1 MLSAEKIFAIFKT
14 LKAAT
19 PMANTELNYTNHY
32 TLLVAVV
39 LSAQAK
45 DSSVNLATK
54 ELFNKVSTPKE
65 MLALG
70 EENLINYIKSIG
82 LYKNKAKN
90 IIKLSQQLISIHHSQ
105 VPNNF
110 ADLIQLAGVGRK
122 TANVILNVAFHEP
135 TMPVDTHVFRLARR
149 MGLSSGKDV
158 LAVEQDLLAKI
169 PEPYRQDSHH
179 LLILHGRY
187 VCKAKNF
194 DCNKCIIN
202 AFCERNFC
210 EKRL

>member
-1 MLSAEKIFAIFKT
+1 MLNSENIFAIFKT
-14 LKAAT
+14 LKTAMPT
-19 PMANTELNYTNHY
+19 ANTELNYTNNY
-32 TLLVAVV
+32 TLLIAVA

-45 DSSVNLATK
+45 DSSVNIATK
-54 ELFNKVSTPKE
+54 ELFKQVSTPKE

-70 EENLINYIKSIG
+70 EENLKNYIKSIG

-90 IIKLSQQLISIHHSQ
+90 IIKLSQQLINTYNSQ

-110 ADLIQLAGVGRK
+110 TDLIELAGVGRK
-122 TANVILNVAFHEP
+122 TANVILNVAFNKP

-149 MGLSSGKDV
+149 MGLSNGKDV

-194 DCNKCIIN
+194 DCNSCIIN
-202 AFCERNFC
+202 AFCEKNI
-210 EKRL
+210 

>member
-1 MLSAEKIFAIFKT
+1 MLNAETIFAIFKT
-14 LKAAT
+14 LKTAT
-19 PMANTELNYTNHY
+19 PTAKTELNYTNNY
-32 TLLVAVV
+32 TLLIAVV

-45 DSSVNLATK
+45 DSSVNIATK
-54 ELFNKVSTPKE
+54 ELFKKASTPKE

-70 EENLINYIKSIG
+70 EENLKNYIKSIG

-90 IIKLSQQLISIHHSQ
+90 IIKLSQQLISTYNSQ

-110 ADLIQLAGVGRK
+110 ADLIELAGVGRK
-122 TANVILNVAFHEP
+122 TANVILNVAFNKP
-135 TMPVDTHVFRLARR
+135 TMPVDTHVFRVARR
-149 MGLSSGKDV
+149 MGLSNGKDV

-194 DCNKCIIN
+194 DCNSCIIN
-202 AFCERNFC
+202 AFCEKNI
-210 EKRL
+210 

>member
-202 AFCERNFC
+202 AFCERNF
-210 EKRL
+210 L

>member
-1 MLSAEKIFAIFKT
+1 MLNAETIFAIFKT
-14 LKAAT
+14 LKTAT
-19 PMANTELNYTNHY
+19 PTAKTELNYTNNY
-32 TLLVAVV
+32 TLLIAVV

-45 DSSVNLATK
+45 DSSVNIATK
-54 ELFNKVSTPKE
+54 ELFKKASTPKE

-70 EENLINYIKSIG
+70 EENLKNYIKSIG

-90 IIKLSQQLISIHHSQ
+90 IIKLSQQLINTYNSQ
-105 VPNNF
+105 VPNKF
-110 ADLIQLAGVGRK
+110 TDLIELAGVGRK
-122 TANVILNVAFHEP
+122 TANVILNVAFNKP
-135 TMPVDTHVFRLARR
+135 TMPVDTHVFRVARR
-149 MGLSSGKDV
+149 MGLSNGKDV

-194 DCNKCIIN
+194 DCNSCIIN
-202 AFCERNFC
+202 AFCE
-210 EKRL
+210 KHI

>member
-1 MLSAEKIFAIFKT
+1 MLNSENIFAIFKT
-14 LKAAT
+14 LKKAMPT
-19 PMANTELNYTNHY
+19 ANTELNYTNNY
-32 TLLVAVV
+32 TLLIAVV

-45 DSSVNLATK
+45 DSSVNIATK
-54 ELFNKVSTPKE
+54 ELFKQVSTPKE

-70 EENLINYIKSIG
+70 EENLKNYIKSIG

-90 IIKLSQQLISIHHSQ
+90 IIKLSQQLINTYNSQ

-110 ADLIQLAGVGRK
+110 TDLIELAGVGRK
-122 TANVILNVAFHEP
+122 TANVILNVAFNKP

-149 MGLSSGKDV
+149 MGLSNGKDV

-194 DCNKCIIN
+194 DCNSCIIN
-202 AFCERNFC
+202 AFCEKNI
-210 EKRL
+210 

>member
-14 LKAAT
+14 LKAAIPT
-19 PMANTELNYTNHY
+19 AKTELNYTNNY

-45 DSSVNLATK
+45 DSSVNLATEK
-54 ELFNKVSTPKE
+54 LFTKVSNPE
-65 MLALG
+65 DMLTLG
-70 EENLINYIKSIG
+70 EENLKNYIKSIG

-90 IIKLSQQLISIHHSQ
+90 IIKLSQQLISIHNSQ

-110 ADLIQLAGVGRK
+110 DDLTALAGVGRK
-122 TANVILNVAFHEP
+122 TANVILNVAFNKP

-149 MGLSSGKDV
+149 MGLSKGKDV
-158 LAVEQDLLAKI
+158 LAVEKDLLAKI

-194 DCNKCIIN
+194 DCSTCIIN
-202 AFCERNFC
+202 AFCE
-210 EKRL
+210 KHI

>member
-1 MLSAEKIFAIFKT
+1 MLNSENIFAIFKT
-14 LKAAT
+14 LKTAMPT
-19 PMANTELNYTNHY
+19 ANTELNYTNNY
-32 TLLVAVV
+32 TLLIAVV

-45 DSSVNLATK
+45 DSSVNIATK
-54 ELFNKVSTPKE
+54 ELFKQVSTPKE

-70 EENLINYIKSIG
+70 EENLKNYIKSIG

-90 IIKLSQQLISIHHSQ
+90 IIKLSQQLISTYNSQ

-110 ADLIQLAGVGRK
+110 TDLIELAGVGRK
-122 TANVILNVAFHEP
+122 TANVILNVAFNKP

-149 MGLSSGKDV
+149 MGLSNGKDV

-194 DCNKCIIN
+194 DCNSCIIN
-202 AFCERNFC
+202 AFCEKNI
-210 EKRL
+210 